1 MAMNIQTEAA
11 AAVQAQILFDSRPQ
25 VMQVQAT
32 PAAAETSS
40 VPAGDRADVVLTLSA
55 AAQSLVGG

>member
-1 MAMNIQTEAA
+1 MNIQTEAA

-32 PAAAETSS
+32 PAAAETSAA
-40 VPAGDRADVVLTLSA
+40 PAADGADVVLTLSP
-55 AAQSLVGG
+55 AAQSLVAGG